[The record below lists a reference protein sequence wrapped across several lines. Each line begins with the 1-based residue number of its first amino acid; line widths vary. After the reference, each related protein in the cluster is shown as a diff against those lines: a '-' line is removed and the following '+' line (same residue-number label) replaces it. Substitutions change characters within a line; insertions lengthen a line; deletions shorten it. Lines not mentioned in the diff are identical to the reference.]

1 MFLRDP
7 LRSGCHAA
15 RNILNNFKLSKF
27 WSACYA
33 VVPGVFRPNV
43 QHTLHNFGSSTKDS
57 SKPWKHKEMQLQLT
71 NIVEAKLYWGLSLLG
86 GERAWSSTFYLKS
99 IAMDSVQVRKVEPPL
114 VTRHAYQ
121 HTKRSCWLI
130 RSRWPVPSERVWD
143 FDKNFC
149 KTRLAVFLPQ
159 PIWPLL
165 LGIEWGKLQTAPK
178 SL

>member
-1 MFLRDP
+1 MRQETFWIISNCQS
-7 LRSGCHAA
+7 SGVLAMLWYPA
-15 RNILNNFKLSKF
+15 YSGQIFNILSVT
-27 WSACYA
+27 SA
-33 VVPGVFRPNV
+33 
-43 QHTLHNFGSSTKDS
+43 STKDS

-143 FDKNFC
+143 FVKNFC